1 MESNVSV
8 KNTKNQILDAYNDLL
23 QKLQV
28 QRTEEPKKVQE
39 QKKKEELVGSA
50 KLLSNE
56 GIVKGIAE
64 LKVNLSSAL
73 DQLGDK
79 FVSEYK
85 NFEELQQ
92 AINVEKQNLEDLYQ
106 LSANTD
112 SLAVMLLAQKE
123 KREQFEIEMNERK
136 LVLTEKIN
144 LENEKH
150 GTDIQEKRAIWKKEQ
165 EEQSLTAKENIVKT
179 KKEREREIEEYQYN
193 LNINRKK
200 ESDQYE
206 EKKQKLEKELTE
218 KKTAFEKEFQ
228 ERKTK
233 IAEAE
238 TELLELRKTN
248 TAFPAE
254 IEKAVNAAVE
264 AETEKLQSV
273 HQFEKEL
280 KETEVEGE
288 LKLKAQTIDT
298 LNTKIKEMET
308 AIKDMSQKTITAESS
323 VKDIAIKAIESSSKP
338 YYIENP
344 KANSTSE

>member
-1 MESNVSV
+1 MESNVTV

-39 QKKKEELVGSA
+39 QKKKEELVGNA
-50 KLLSNE
+50 KILSNE
-56 GIVKGIAE
+56 GIVKGIAD

-73 DQLGDK
+73 DQLGDS
-79 FVSEYK
+79 FITEYK
-85 NFEELQQ
+85 KFEELQQ

-150 GTDIQEKRAIWKKEQ
+150 ETDIQEKRAIWKKEQ
-165 EEQSLTAKENIVKT
+165 EEQTLVAKENIVKT
-179 KKEREREIEEYQYN
+179 KKERERENEEYQYN
-193 LNINRKK
+193 VNINRKK
-200 ESDQYE
+200 ESDQYD
-206 EKKQKLEKELTE
+206 EKRQKLEKELAE
-218 KKTAFEKEFQ
+218 KKVAFEKEFQ

-233 IAEAE
+233 IEDAE
-238 TELLELRKTN
+238 TELLELRKKN
-248 TAFPAE
+248 SEFPAE
-254 IEKAVNAAVE
+254 MEKAVSTAVK

-273 HQFEKEL
+273 YQFEKEL
-280 KETEVEGE
+280 KQTEVEGE
-288 LKLKAQTIDT
+288 LKLNAQTIDM
-298 LNTKIKEMET
+298 LKTKIKEMET

-323 VKDIAIKAIESSSKP
+323 VKDIAIKAIESSSKS
-338 YYIENP
+338 YIVENP
-344 KANSTSE
+344 KANSATE

>member
-1 MESNVSV
+1 MESNVTV

-39 QKKKEELVGSA
+39 QQKKEKLVSSA
-50 KLLSNE
+50 KSLSNQ

-79 FVSEYK
+79 FVTEYK

-123 KREQFEIEMNERK
+123 KREQFELEMAERK
-136 LVLTEKIN
+136 LELTEKIN
-144 LENEKH
+144 LEKENHE
-150 GTDIQEKRAIWKKEQ
+150 TEIQGKRVLWKKEQ
-165 EEQSLTAKENIVKT
+165 AEQVLTVKEEAAKT
-179 KKEREREIEEYQYN
+179 KKEREREGEEYQYN
-193 LNINRKK
+193 LKINRKK
-200 ESDQYE
+200 EIDQYE

-233 IAEAE
+233 IEEAE
-238 TELLELRKTN
+238 TELLELRKKN

-254 IEKAVNAAVE
+254 MEKAVNEAVK
-264 AETEKLQSV
+264 ATTEKLQSA

-280 KETEVEGE
+280 KEIEVEGE
-288 LKLKAQTIDT
+288 LKLKDQTIDT
-298 LNTKIKEMET
+298 LKTKIKEMET
-308 AIKDMSQKTITAESS
+308 SIKEMSQKTITAESS

-344 KANSTSE
+344 KANSTTE

>member
-39 QKKKEELVGSA
+39 QKKKEELVGNA
-50 KLLSNE
+50 KSLSNQ

-79 FVSEYK
+79 FITEYK
-85 NFEELQQ
+85 EFEELQQ
-92 AINVEKQNLEDLYQ
+92 AISVEKQNLEDLYQ

-136 LVLTEKIN
+136 LVLSEKIN
-144 LENEKH
+144 LENENH
-150 GTDIQEKRAIWKKEQ
+150 ETEIQGKRVIWKKEQ
-165 EEQSLTAKENIVKT
+165 AEQVLTLKEETAKT
-179 KKEREREIEEYQYN
+179 KKEREREGEEYQYN
-193 LNINRKK
+193 LKINRKK
-200 ESDQYE
+200 EIDQYE

-228 ERKTK
+228 ERKIK
-233 IAEAE
+233 IEEAE
-238 TELLELRKTN
+238 TELLELRKKN

-254 IEKAVNAAVE
+254 MEKAVNTAVK

-280 KETEVEGE
+280 KDTEIEGE
-288 LKLKAQTIDT
+288 LKLKAQTIDM
-298 LNTKIKEMET
+298 LKAKIKEMEI

-323 VKDIAIKAIESSSKP
+323 VKDIAIKAIESSSKS
-338 YYIENP
+338 YIVENP
-344 KANSTSE
+344 KANSTTE

>member
-1 MESNVSV
+1 MESDVSV

-39 QKKKEELVGSA
+39 QKKKEELVGNA
-50 KLLSNE
+50 KSLSNQ

-79 FVSEYK
+79 FITEYK

-123 KREQFEIEMNERK
+123 KKEQFEIEMTERK
-136 LVLTEKIN
+136 LELTGKIN
-144 LENEKH
+144 LENENH
-150 GTDIQEKRAIWKKEQ
+150 ETEIQGKRVLWKKEQ
-165 EEQSLTAKENIVKT
+165 AEQVFTVKEEAAKT
-179 KKEREREIEEYQYN
+179 KKEREREGEEYQYN
-193 LNINRKK
+193 LKINRKK
-200 ESDQYE
+200 EVDQYE

-228 ERKTK
+228 ERKIK
-233 IAEAE
+233 IEEAE
-238 TELLELRKTN
+238 TELLELRKKN
-248 TAFPAE
+248 SAFPAE
-254 IEKAVNAAVE
+254 MEKAVNTAVKT
-264 AETEKLQSV
+264 ETEKLQSA

-280 KETEVEGE
+280 KEIEVVGE
-288 LKLKAQTIDT
+288 LKLKDQTIDT
-298 LNTKIKEMET
+298 LKTKIKEMEIS
-308 AIKDMSQKTITAESS
+308 IKDMSQKTTTAESS

-344 KANSTSE
+344 KANSTNE